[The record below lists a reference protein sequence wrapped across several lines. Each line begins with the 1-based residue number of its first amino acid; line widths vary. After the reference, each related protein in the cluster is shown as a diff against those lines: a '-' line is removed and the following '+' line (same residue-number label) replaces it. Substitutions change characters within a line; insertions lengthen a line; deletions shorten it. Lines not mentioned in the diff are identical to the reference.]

1 MVTVNFCSECGE
13 RLQPGGRFC
22 GSCGAPRP
30 QLDQPV
36 PTEAGAPSPGDGGGS
51 PPAPDPAPEMGQ
63 MNPPP
68 DMTVVATAGLLPG
81 PGESAEADE
90 RTTLGRP
97 RLLPPTE
104 ELDVLLP
111 SGRALAHAERVVL
124 GRDPVATGRED
135 VLVQTPASDLGIS
148 KTHLA
153 FEREDGLW
161 LVDLHSMN
169 GVELENAQGV
179 RRFLRPGERARLSV
193 GDRVYFGDQRVTVA
207 VPAMGPDDRPAPD
220 VASDEAPT
228 TQVPPDVAK
237 AEEAAP
243 AGLIDAVPLSPPPP
257 GLPEQGADRQ
267 AAAPAVQMP
276 HDEGGPSLPSPVNQP
291 QEVPAASVTAES
303 PSGGWWWGAGDVPQP
318 ARTAG
323 AEALIESSAGSWT
336 RQRHRQVSVA
346 MAALG
351 AVAWLILVAQF
362 AQWSGGVT
370 LTGIAGSP
378 EAMWLLACVGLS
390 GYALAPARSGTL
402 AGAVLRTAAAVVI
415 TWVVATLQLYGAVPM
430 WVFWLCLPVSLALL
444 ALLVVRTPPASR
456 TEVGTQAAD
465 AMLLVAAVVASAF
478 LVTLVVGSAVGGMP
492 LITAGAVA
500 GVSGWA
506 LWSLRHEQVAWVVPT
521 VAVLLGSAAIG
532 HWTSSLPSVVGGAA
546 VAAAAA
552 IVLSPA
558 LWESTPWSG
567 LTGVLGPRSTPELGA
582 SPGTGP
588 IARAWS
594 DMVVWTRTAWVQM
607 CLAGMLFWLILIM
620 AFAVGLVVLII
631 PLVVLGVPT
640 WSSDGPGNEPSG
652 VMVGLALLWVLVGWQ
667 VALTAVSQALGL
679 LSSQGLAQ
687 AMSEHPGGRPVS
699 ASSLVVRSLAV
710 FWKQLPTAVLYTL
723 GVMVGSMLCVLPG
736 IYLQVRWAFALP
748 MGERQQVRGRAALVA
763 SWRLTEG
770 RAGVTFAVTLISGL
784 VWLGVLAVAGAI
796 GLGFNAVFGA
806 SPVTAVIP
814 ALIIC
819 LGVSCTAALIG
830 SLLRQF
836 LAVRS

>member
-1 MVTVNFCSECGE
+1 MVTVSFCGECGE

-30 QLDQPV
+30 QLD
-36 PTEAGAPSPGDGGGS
+36 
-51 PPAPDPAPEMGQ
+51 PPAPTAVDPAGPGVEGSR
-63 MNPPP
+63 P
-68 DMTVVATAGLLPG
+68 DAGTAAQGGHPTPSSLDPVVATEQLPSG
-81 PGESAEADE
+81 GGVSAEVDE

-97 RLLPPTE
+97 RLLPPAE
-104 ELDVLLP
+104 GLDVLLP
-111 SGRALAHAERVVL
+111 SGRALTPAARVVL
-124 GRDPVATGRED
+124 GRDPVGAGPDD
-135 VLVQTPASDLGIS
+135 VLVQTPATDLGIS

-153 FEREDGLW
+153 FERDDGLW

-169 GVELENAQGV
+169 GVELETVHGV
-179 RRFLRPGERARLSV
+179 RRFLRPGERAQLSA
-193 GDRVYFGDQRVTVA
+193 GDRVYFGDQQVTVA
-207 VPAMGPDDRPAPD
+207 ALASGPHGQRAANPQPTVDAMPEAQANPVPTAAARA
-220 VASDEAPT
+220 DEA
-228 TQVPPDVAK
+228 Q
-237 AEEAAP
+237 
-243 AGLIDAVPLSPPPP
+243 AGLIDAVPLDPPPVR
-257 GLPEQGADRQ
+257 PEQGTDRC
-267 AAAPAVQMP
+267 AVAPAARAP
-276 HDEGGPSLPSPVNQP
+276 LDEGEPVPPSPVNRP
-291 QEVPAASVTAES
+291 QVVPVSSPTAAP
-303 PSGGWWWGAGDVPQP
+303 PSGGWWWGSGAASQSARFAP
-318 ARTAG
+318 ADLMESTAG
-323 AEALIESSAGSWT
+323 SFT
-336 RQRHRQVSVA
+336 RHRQVSVA
-346 MAALG
+346 MVALG
-351 AVAWLILVAQF
+351 ALAWLMLVAQF
-362 AQWSGGVT
+362 SQWSGGVT

-378 EAMWLLACVGLS
+378 EAMWLLASVGLA
-390 GYALAPARSGTL
+390 GYALAPARSGSVG
-402 AGAVLRTAAAVVI
+402 GAVLRTAAAVVI
-415 TWVVATLQLYGAVPM
+415 TWVVASLQLYGAVPM

-444 ALLVVRTPPASR
+444 ALLVVQTSQVSPAG
-456 TEVGTQAAD
+456 VGTQAAE
-465 AMLLVAAVVASAF
+465 AMLIVAAVLAAAF

-506 LWSLRHEQVAWVVPT
+506 LWSLRHEQAAWVVPT
-521 VAVLLGSAAIG
+521 VAVLLGAAAIG
-532 HWTSSLPSVVGGAA
+532 HWTSSLPSVVGGVA
-546 VAAAAA
+546 VAAAGV

-558 LWESTPWSG
+558 LWEATPWSG
-567 LTGVLGPRSTPELGA
+567 LSRVVGPRSTPELGA

-607 CLAGMLFWLILIM
+607 SLAGMLFWLILIV
-620 AFAVGLVVLII
+620 AFAIGLAVLMI

-640 WSSDGPGNEPSG
+640 WSSDGSGNEPSG

-699 ASSLVVRSLAV
+699 ASSLVVRSVAV

-723 GVMVGSMLCVLPG
+723 GVLVGSMLCIIPG
-736 IYLQVRWAFALP
+736 VYLQVRWAFALP
-748 MGERQQVRGRAALVA
+748 MGEREQVRGRAALVA

-770 RAGVTFAVTLISGL
+770 RAGVTFAVTLIGGL

-796 GLGFNAVFGA
+796 SLGFSAVFGA
-806 SPVTAVIP
+806 SPVAAVIP
-814 ALIIC
+814 ALVIC